1 MCVVNMRKRAGVF
14 AYLVSVRAQ
23 ADVRYA
29 SPVSSGRGRSVQVR
43 DGGLLEQL
51 TAAPGRERCPGISM
65 VDVFDVDR
73 FLLRFGVGYILT
85 RGGGR
90 LGGAI
95 LPFFEVPSRFAICF

>member
-29 SPVSSGRGRSVQVR
+29 SPVSSGRGRSVRVR
-43 DGGLLEQL
+43 DGGLSEQL
-51 TAAPGRERCPGISM
+51 PAAPGRERCPGISM

-73 FLLRFGVGYILT
+73 FLLHFGVGYGLT
-85 RGGGR
+85 QGGG
-90 LGGAI
+90 LGEAV
-95 LPFFEVPSRFAICF
+95 PPVFEVPFRFAICF